1 MNYATLLEL
10 AIKAAYTAGEEI
22 LNVYNAGEITV
33 DYKVD
38 NSPLTLAD
46 QHAHLAIVAGLK
58 SSGIPILSEE
68 AEEIPYDERA
78 QWETFWMVDPLD
90 GTKEFIQRNGEFTV
104 NIALMQHNQPVLGVV
119 YAPVS
124 GQLFYGGTALGC
136 AAVKEGET
144 TRRLITLAKRKINA
158 LQQSKN
164 TNIISSRFHQNQET
178 IDFIQEFDEPCVVTM
193 VSSLKFMLLAQGD
206 ADVYPR
212 FAPSMEWDT
221 AASDAI
227 LRAVNRGIYQVNA
240 MNEITVPLKYNKD
253 YLLNPSFIAY

>member
-1 MNYATLLEL
+1 
-10 AIKAAYTAGEEI
+10 
-22 LNVYNAGEITV
+22 
-33 DYKVD
+33 
-38 NSPLTLAD
+38 
-46 QHAHLAIVAGLK
+46 
-58 SSGIPILSEE
+58 
-68 AEEIPYDERA
+68 
-78 QWETFWMVDPLD
+78 MVDPLD

-119 YAPVS
+119 HAPVS
-124 GQLFYGGTALGC
+124 GQLFYGGTALGY

-144 TRRLITLAKRKINA
+144 TRRLITLPKRNLQA
-158 LQQSKN
+158 LHQSKN

-178 IDFIQEFDEPCVVTM
+178 TDFIQEFDEPCVVTM
-193 VSSLKFMLLAQGD
+193 GSSLKFMLLAQGD

-212 FAPSMEWDT
+212 FAPCMEWDT

-240 MNEITVPLKYNKD
+240 MNEITVPLEYNKD

>member
-1 MNYATLLEL
+1 MNYKALLEL

-68 AEEIPYDERA
+68 ADEIPYDERA

-119 YAPVS
+119 HAPVS
-124 GQLFYGGTALGC
+124 GQLFYGGTALGY

-144 TRRLITLAKRKINA
+144 TRRLITLPKRNLQA

-178 IDFIQEFDEPCVVTM
+178 TDFVQEFDEPCVVTM
-193 VSSLKFMLLAQGD
+193 GSSLKFMLLAQGD

-212 FAPSMEWDT
+212 FAPCMEWDT

-240 MNEITVPLKYNKD
+240 MNEITVPLEYNKD

>member
-22 LNVYNAGEITV
+22 LLVYNAGEITV

-68 AEEIPYDERA
+68 AEEIPYDKRV

-104 NIALMQHNQPVLGVV
+104 NIALMQHNQAVLGVV

-124 GQLFYGGTALGC
+124 GQLFYGGTALGY

-144 TRRLITLAKRKINA
+144 TRRLITLPKRNLQA
-158 LQQSKN
+158 LHQSKN

-178 IDFIQEFDEPCVVTM
+178 TDFIQEFDEPCVVTM
-193 VSSLKFMLLAQGD
+193 GSSLKFMLLAQGD

-212 FAPSMEWDT
+212 FAPCMEWDT

-240 MNEITVPLKYNKD
+240 MNKITVPLEYNKD